1 MAVPIYTVKLM
12 NRQDKDIIPLG
23 TVIGNDSERI
33 SLIRRVGDDFM
44 GIFGWSSGLMRKKM
58 NDLIE
63 NAKQD
68 LQKNIAEQFP
78 NATAVYDIDFNF
90 NTNGSSTGSKSSLDL
105 VITGTAVIE
114 KQKINNNVNTNVK
127 NNAKTRRNNSRTART
142 RRSRRS

>member
-1 MAVPIYTVKLM
+1 MPTSIPIPIYTVKLM

-44 GIFGWSSGLMRKKM
+44 GIFGWSSGIMRKKM

-63 NAKQD
+63 NAKHD
-68 LQKNIAEQFP
+68 LQKNVAEQFP
-78 NATAVYDIDFNF
+78 DATAVYDVDFNF
-90 NTNGSSTGSKSSLDL
+90 NTNGTYTGSKSSLDL

-114 KQKINNNVNTNVK
+114 KQKINNNVK
-127 NNAKTRRNNSRTART
+127 NNAKTRRNNNGTART

>member
-12 NRQDKDIIPLG
+12 NRQDKDIIILG
-23 TVIGNDSERI
+23 TVVGNDSERI
-33 SLIRRVGDDFM
+33 SLIRRVGDSFM

-68 LQKNIAEQFP
+68 LQKNVAEQFP
-78 NATAVYDIDFNF
+78 NATAVYDVDFNF
-90 NTNGSSTGSKSSLDL
+90 NTNGSSIGSKSSLDL

-114 KQKINNNVNTNVK
+114 KQKINNNVKNNVK
-127 NNAKTRRNNSRTART
+127 NNAKTRRNNSGNART